1 MPKIPSDKQIEL
13 AESIAKRLGIPL
25 PDEFS
30 SRAYWDFTQA
40 NLARASS
47 APNPPSPRQVQTANV
62 IADTL
67 HVPLP
72 DEFSARAYWEF
83 TNRNIAASRA
93 AAKSRRTSGRALGAT
108 RSDARRSAQREADWE
123 ATHLSTECHAT
134 RVLDGEVGAP
144 SWWHGSDGEYRRHLR
159 GLGFESSAER
169 AAHDRENQDWGGLIG
184 DPEDW

>member
-13 AESIAKRLGIPL
+13 AESISRRLGIPL

-30 SRAYWDFTQA
+30 AKAYWDFTQA

-47 APNPPSPRQVQTANV
+47 APNPPSSRQIRTANL

-72 DEFSARAYWEF
+72 AEFSAKAYWDF
-83 TNRNIAASRA
+83 TSRNIDASRA
-93 AAKSRRTSGRALGAT
+93 AATRTRRPSRRPSNPTSSRLAEQ
-108 RSDARRSAQREADWE
+108 RRADWE
-123 ATHLSTECHAT
+123 ATHLSSACHAT
-134 RVLDGEVGAP
+134 RILDGEVGAP
-144 SWWHGSDGEYRRHLR
+144 SWWDGSDGELRAHLR
-159 GLGFESSAER
+159 DLGFRSSAER
-169 AAHDRENQDWGGLIG
+169 AEEDRRNQEWGGLIG